1 MFVSE
6 KIQKPIENELDLF
19 ERALEG
25 KDKDAIKLYIKK
37 EFFEEANLYNFLNE
51 RLKDLEI
58 KPKRATKFKNFEAMI
73 RSGIKSLAGKD
84 DFRPAMMTAYFCFD
98 RKEIAFTDAHKLVVI
113 PAPDLEFTEDT
124 YFSVDKL
131 KNLVAQ
137 NEEDFGNKFP
147 RYYQVIPELADEN
160 AFDVDITQ
168 RDIDVMRKFVEVC
181 KLLGMKHMKVKIG
194 PTLFDPIKVLE
205 VIDFIKSIDPKW
217 SINFKARTL
226 LNPHV
231 MVSNGYTFL
240 IMPLLYSENDNFF
253 NFVKV

>member
-1 MFVSE
+1 MFVSQN
-6 KIQKPIENELDLF
+6 IQKPIENELDLF

-25 KDKDAIKLYIKK
+25 RDKDAIKLYIKK
-37 EFFEEANLYNFLNE
+37 EFFEEENLYNFLNE

-73 RSGIKSLAGKD
+73 RSGLKSLAGKD
-84 DFRPAMMTAYFCFD
+84 EFRPAMMTAYFCFD
-98 RKEIAFTDAHKLVVI
+98 RKEIAITDAHKMVVI
-113 PAPDLEFTEDT
+113 LAPDLEFTEDT

-131 KNLVAQ
+131 KNLIAQ

-147 RYYQVIPELADEN
+147 RYYNVIPELSDDN

-194 PTLFDPIKVLE
+194 PSLFDPIKVLE
-205 VIDFIKSIDPKW
+205 VIDFARSIDPKW
-217 SINFKARTL
+217 AINFKARTL
-226 LNPHV
+226 SHPHI

-240 IMPLLYSENDNFF
+240 IMPLLQSEDDKFF
-253 NFVKV
+253 KV